1 MRAVPL
7 NIKTLSQVF
16 KFHINM
22 ENSNNTNSELD
33 LMRQQMAAFKQ
44 QLEQQ
49 EVVND
54 RLLADSM
61 KRKMSWIKK
70 FIIAEI
76 IALPFIWLVLIG
88 VKNVFDLTW
97 WSIGAMAFMCT
108 FDVWYDYHINIQCM
122 KNTDYNRDN
131 LLYTTQKLLDM
142 KQRRAVQ
149 MGISVPMLIAV
160 VVCIGFDFNGGS
172 KAGDMEAVA
181 TMIGGGV
188 GAAIGI
194 IIAYF
199 IYRKMQHTNDELIKQ
214 IDELTAE

>member
-1 MRAVPL
+1 MSL
-7 NIKTLSQVF
+7 NLKALSQPF
-16 KFHINM
+16 KFHTNM
-22 ENSNNTNSELD
+22 ENSNNNSELD
-33 LMRQQMAAFKQ
+33 LMRQQMSAFKQ

-54 RLLADSM
+54 RLLTESM
-61 KRKMSWIKK
+61 KKKMSWIKMY
-70 FIIAEI
+70 IIAEI
-76 IALPFIWLVLIG
+76 IILPLIWLVLIG
-88 VKNVFDLTW
+88 MKSVFDLTW
-97 WSIGAMAFMCT
+97 WSVGAMAFMCT

-149 MGISVPMLIAV
+149 MGISVPMLIVV

-172 KAGDMEAVA
+172 KADDMEAVA
-181 TMIGGGV
+181 TTIGGGV
-188 GAAIGI
+188 GAVIGI

-199 IYRKMQHTNDELIKQ
+199 IYRKMQSTNDELIEQ